1 MARLS
6 LTRTGSESYRDYLR
20 SPAWGFR
27 RVRWFRDARARGAEP
42 ACPVCQLTLDEAG
55 SLDLHHLRYDGVH
68 RDPVTGAWKAREKDE
83 DLMPMCRAHHEQLH
97 ASLDARKEYLG
108 WDRRRATVLIV
119 VRMIRRHRKKTHD
132 HQ

>member
-6 LTRTGSESYRDYLR
+6 LTRTGSTDYRDYLR
-20 SPAWGFR
+20 SPQWGFR
-27 RVRWFRDARARGAEP
+27 RVRWFRDARAGGCEP
-42 ACPVCQLTLDEAG
+42 ACPVCQLTLTEAG
-55 SLDLHHLRYDGVH
+55 TLDLHHLRYDGVQ
-68 RDPVTGAWKAREKDE
+68 RDTSTGAWKAQEKDE

-97 ASLDARKEYLG
+97 ASLDARKEYFG